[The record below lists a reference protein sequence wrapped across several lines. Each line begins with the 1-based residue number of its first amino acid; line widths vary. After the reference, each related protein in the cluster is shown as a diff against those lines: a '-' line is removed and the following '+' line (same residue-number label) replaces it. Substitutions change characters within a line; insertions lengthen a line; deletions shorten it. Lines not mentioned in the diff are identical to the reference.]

1 MLGKL
6 DYGVFFRVITTYKSA
21 RNGIKY
27 FGVLHLNTEGKLY
40 FFFLLFPFPVPS
52 VGKILFVPGFLLCE
66 GKLDLESSRRAFTL
80 LGAP

>member
-27 FGVLHLNTEGKLY
+27 FGFLHLNTEGRLY

-52 VGKILFVPGFLLCE
+52 VGKGLFFPGFLLCE
-66 GKLDLESSRRAFTL
+66 GEIR
-80 LGAP
+80 LGII

>member
-6 DYGVFFRVITTYKSA
+6 DYGVFFRVLTTYKSA

-27 FGVLHLNTEGKLY
+27 FRVLHLNTEERLY
-40 FFFLLFPFPVPS
+40 FSPLFFPFPIPS
-52 VGKILFVPGFLLCE
+52 VGKILFFPGFLLGE